1 MHRSQM
7 SCVLAHP
14 NLRAERL
21 TLGVHEDTLLGG
33 LRRTL
38 LLHSVRKVRLGP
50 DESRIEGKGSIDI
63 TASLVEFNCLPSV
76 LGSLADKGVRL
87 WSNVRRL
94 RSYCLRN
101 VAFYLVFVKPQRKV

>member
-1 MHRSQM
+1 MNRSQM

-21 TLGVHEDTLLGG
+21 ALGVHEDTLLGG

-50 DESRIEGKGSIDI
+50 DESRIEGKGSIDV
-63 TASLVEFNCLPSV
+63 TSSLVELNCLPSV
-76 LGSLADKGVRL
+76 FGCLTDERIRL

-94 RSYCLRN
+94 RSYCLRD
-101 VAFYLVFVKPQRKV
+101 VAFYLIFVEPQG